1 MLKTKDVFRSQVKKK
16 TQCHFKDMTFGLE
29 MELPDE
35 GSTWD
40 SDETTKEV
48 WRGRTT
54 EKWTWERRA
63 ASGLHLLG
71 VSAAVIS
78 FQQFTGHLNGLNI
91 QGNEFEKSII

>member
-1 MLKTKDVFRSQVKKK
+1 
-16 TQCHFKDMTFGLE
+16 MTFGLE

-48 WRGRTT
+48 WRGRIA

-71 VSAAVIS
+71 VSVMVIS

-91 QGNEFEKSII
+91 QRNEFEKSII

>member
-1 MLKTKDVFRSQVKKK
+1 
-16 TQCHFKDMTFGLE
+16 MTFGLE
-29 MELPDE
+29 MELPDK
-35 GSTWD
+35 GSTQN

-54 EKWTWERRA
+54 AKWTWDRRA

-71 VSAAVIS
+71 VSVTVIG

-91 QGNEFEKSII
+91 QRN